1 MEENVLAQPNL
12 VVTEEEAKTLEQYLA
27 EMLHL
32 RSLIDAEQVEI
43 ERLKAE
49 NRELKAE
56 TRAMLTTLKATV
68 LK

>member
-1 MEENVLAQPNL
+1 MQDNILAQSDL
-12 VVTEEEAKTLEQYLA
+12 ALTEQETQTLEQYLA
-27 EMLHL
+27 EIVHL
-32 RSLIDAEQVEI
+32 RSLIDDDQIEI